1 MLTLTVNGESRTL
14 PSELTVAELLERLGY
29 DEVLVTEDLA
39 GRDRIVEGKR
49 P

>member
-1 MLTLTVNGESRTL
+1 VLEVADTRAGG
-14 PSELTVAELLERLGY
+14 VAELLERLGY
-29 DEVLVTEDLA
+29 EDVAVTEDLA